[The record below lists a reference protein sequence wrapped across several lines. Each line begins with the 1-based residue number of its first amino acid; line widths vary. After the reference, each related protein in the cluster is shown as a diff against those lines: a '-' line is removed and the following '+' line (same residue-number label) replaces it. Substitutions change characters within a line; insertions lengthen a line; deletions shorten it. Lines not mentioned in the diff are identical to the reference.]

1 MTCFFVFCLLTGSWV
16 SGFAVVYHMKLW
28 CHFVSLIH
36 KMAVSVNPY
45 YANHV
50 PTTNQ
55 VVLRKVL
62 W

>member
-1 MTCFFVFCLLTGSWV
+1 MFYLFPHDFLTGSWV
-16 SGFAVVYHMKLW
+16 SGFGVVYHIKLW

-36 KMAVSVNPY
+36 KMAESVNPY
-45 YANHV
+45 YASHV